1 MSCIY
6 LYLQI
11 CHSLK
16 TCVPVPEY
24 LWFIQCHWQNMRMVT
39 YITRGSSEPVSIAW
53 SFICYASD
61 YPFVSSILSSG
72 KFKYVSG
79 EKPFIHITNAMWCMP
94 TWISYPHKK
103 NEHFLR
109 NYHNSGESFCWIT
122 MYNWDAELVHE
133 WVGGYCFTTSEQYL
147 ITHLV
152 TSNFLFKYIMTRT
165 SYFQWDDKNERFVL
179 NQHA

>member
-24 LWFIQCHWQNMRMVT
+24 LLFIQYHWQNMRMVT

-61 YPFVSSILSSG
+61 YPFVSSNFSSS
-72 KFKYVSG
+72 KLNTLLVKNLL
-79 EKPFIHITNAMWCMP
+79 FIFPMPCDVCQFGFLTN
-94 TWISYPHKK
+94 KK

-122 MYNWDAELVHE
+122 MYKWDAELVHE
-133 WVGGYCFTTSEQYL
+133 WVGGYCFTTIFDYPFG
-147 ITHLV
+147 
-152 TSNFLFKYIMTRT
+152 NFKLFI
-165 SYFQWDDKNERFVL
+165 
-179 NQHA
+179 